1 MSLARLLEQATP
13 GPWEAAGPSS
23 FHTAELRA
31 PSPYNGFALIKVM
44 TNRDADLG
52 LIALAPD
59 MAQLLIDMAEWVGE
73 IVAAMET
80 NSERGAPDEAFALL
94 ARFAELNARAG
105 ADGA

>member
-1 MSLARLLEQATP
+1 MSLSRLLEQATP

-59 MAQLLIDMAEWVGE
+59 MARLLIDMAAYLERSAYLVG
-73 IVAAMET
+73 T
-80 NSERGAPDEAFALL
+80 DALL